1 VAPLLALLVGIANP
15 GLFAQASTNLVQNG
29 GFEVNRLQGWTVSGE
44 AEGVF
49 ASIGTSH
56 SGVFSAVFGATNNPA
71 YISQNLSVAAG
82 QEYRISFW
90 LAIGDNQGG
99 IPNKFVVK
107 WGNTVLLDY
116 SNRVIPTWTNL
127 QFLVTA
133 SSSQVV
139 LEFGGQDSPDYIAL
153 DDVSVVV
160 SDAVTDT
167 TPPTASLTAPAN
179 GATVS
184 GTIALSANAADNV
197 GVSRVEFYR
206 DGVLVV
212 SDTASPYSTSFDTTT
227 VANGSHAFFA
237 KAFDAAG
244 NVATTSTN
252 TVTVSNAVT
261 DTTPPTVNLTAPT
274 NGATVSGTI
283 TLSANAADN
292 VGVSRVEFYRA
303 GVLVISDTTS
313 PYSTSFDTTTVAN
326 GSHAFFAKAF
336 DAAGNV
342 ATSSTNT
349 VTVVDPGSQ
358 PPEFLQITK
367 EANVVRLTWSAVV
380 GRVYQLH
387 YSTNLAAS
395 WKNLGT
401 AITATNATLVTTD
414 TPGADQRRFY
424 RITQMP

>member
-1 VAPLLALLVGIANP
+1 V
-15 GLFAQASTNLVQNG
+15 
-29 GFEVNRLQGWTVSGE
+29 
-44 AEGVF
+44 
-49 ASIGTSH
+49 
-56 SGVFSAVFGATNNPA
+56 
-71 YISQNLSVAAG
+71 
-82 QEYRISFW
+82 
-90 LAIGDNQGG
+90 
-99 IPNKFVVK
+99 
-107 WGNTVLLDY
+107 
-116 SNRVIPTWTNL
+116 
-127 QFLVTA
+127 
-133 SSSQVV
+133 
-139 LEFGGQDSPDYIAL
+139 
-153 DDVSVVV
+153 
-160 SDAVTDT
+160 
-167 TPPTASLTAPAN
+167 SLTAPA
-179 GATVS
+179 
-184 GTIALSANAADNV
+184 
-197 GVSRVEFYR
+197 
-206 DGVLVV
+206 
-212 SDTASPYSTSFDTTT
+212 
-227 VANGSHAFFA
+227 
-237 KAFDAAG
+237 
-244 NVATTSTN
+244 
-252 TVTVSNAVT
+252 
-261 DTTPPTVNLTAPT
+261 

-387 YSTNLAAS
+387 YSSNLAAS